1 MAYYF
6 NLPELTNLTIE
17 QQAVLNETGAVSIS
31 GGPGTGKSVVS
42 LWRHLRNYGT
52 GVRKSL
58 LLTYTKTL
66 ETYLR
71 STASSENQTAAN
83 NINRT
88 LNWLS
93 SNGLRQFYDEIIVD
107 EAQDVSADKYQKL
120 NNYTDQ
126 VSYGADD
133 NQILYPERSCNEGQL
148 NNLFPTNRSYT
159 LYENFR
165 NTYEIIHFV
174 KGLFPNR
181 FIPQATL
188 NSLGARRGQ
197 KPILGITSNQ
207 KNIIKQIT
215 DNYNSSTHNIAI
227 LVPLSAHVD
236 EWHTSLQRIG
246 LDCSKYHN
254 RMNGIKE
261 IKRIH
266 VTTFKSS
273 KGTEYNTV
281 ILPDFQNY
289 QNNLQNL
296 YVVEENDY
304 YVAMTRAKNNL
315 FLLSTKNINFLPTNT
330 YELESY

>member
-6 NLPELTNLTIE
+6 NLPQITNLTIE
-17 QQAVLNETGAVSIS
+17 QQAVLNDTGAVSIS

-42 LWRHLRNYGT
+42 LWRHIRNYGT
-52 GVRKSL
+52 GVRRSL

-71 STASSENQTAAN
+71 STALSENQIAAL

-88 LNWLS
+88 LYWLS

-107 EAQDVSADKYQKL
+107 EAQDVSVDKYQEL
-120 NNYTDQ
+120 DNYTDLI
-126 VSYGADD
+126 SYGADD
-133 NQILYPERSCNEGQL
+133 NQILFPQNGCNENQL
-148 NNLFPTNRSYT
+148 NNLFPRNRSYR
-159 LYENFR
+159 LHENFR

-181 FIPQATL
+181 FIPQETL
-188 NSLGARRGQ
+188 NALRSKRGN
-197 KPILGITSNQ
+197 KPILGIISDQ
-207 KNIIKQIT
+207 KSVIKQIT
-215 DNYNSSTHNIAI
+215 ENYNSSSHNIAV
-227 LVPLSAHVD
+227 LVPLAADVD
-236 EWHTSLQRIG
+236 RLYASLQSIGIECSKFHNRIG
-246 LDCSKYHN
+246 QIN
-254 RMNGIKE
+254 E
-261 IKRIH
+261 INRIH
-266 VTTFKSS
+266 ITTFKSS

-289 QNNLQNL
+289 KSNLANL

-315 FLLSTKNINFLPTNT
+315 FMLSTSNLDFLPTDT
-330 YELESY
+330 YDVEIY